1 MMPSEASILPPV
13 SVPAVAQDKR
23 GPLNPRIVS
32 WEGRRVWLVGAST
45 GIGEALARALA
56 ARGARLA
63 LSARSAPSLSALLER
78 CAPEAAAR
86 ALLLPLDVND
96 RESLRAATESIAQS
110 WGGIDLVVWLAGTY
124 RPMRAE
130 DFDLGL
136 AREILET
143 NLGAV
148 FNGLDSILPLLIAQ
162 GSGGIALV
170 SSVAGYRGLPK
181 ALIYGPTKAALI
193 NLAES
198 LYLDLSGRGIGV
210 WLVNPGFVK
219 TPLTAQNT
227 FRMPG
232 LIDAD
237 TAAVM
242 MIQGFARGGFE
253 IHFPRR
259 FTLWM
264 KLMSLLPARL
274 YFRLVRMT
282 TGL

>member
-1 MMPSEASILPPV
+1 MAPPASPLL
-13 SVPAVAQDKR
+13 QDRR

-45 GIGEALARALA
+45 GIGEALGRALA

-63 LSARSAPSLSALLER
+63 LSARSVPALTALVDGFQ
-78 CAPEAAAR
+78 PEAAAG
-86 ALLLPLDVND
+86 ALTLPLDVND
-96 RESLRAATESIAQS
+96 LESLRAASERITHA
-110 WGGIDLVVWLAGTY
+110 WGGIDLIIWLAGTY
-124 RPMRAE
+124 RPMRAG

-136 AREILET
+136 AREMLET
-143 NLGAV
+143 NLGSV
-148 FNGLDSILPLLIAQ
+148 FKGLDCILPMLMRQ

-181 ALIYGPTKAALI
+181 ALVYGPTKAALI

-198 LYLDLSGRGIGV
+198 LYLDLSPSGVGV

-237 TAAVM
+237 AAAEM
-242 MIQGFARGGFE
+242 MIRGFARGGFE

-259 FTLWM
+259 FTFWM
-264 KLMSLLPARL
+264 KFLSLLPSRL
-274 YFRLVRMT
+274 YFRLVRLS